1 MKRWT
6 PKLAIA
12 RSRRQIAAAVE
23 RLRAVALEWGD
34 VDEGIVTDA
43 ESLIAELEEFAEDI
57 EKNTNERIA
66 AGEHV
71 GL

>member
-1 MKRWT
+1 MRRWT

-12 RSRRQIAAAVE
+12 RSERNIQAAKDRLAAV
-23 RLRAVALEWGD
+23 AFEWGD
-34 VDEGIVTDA
+34 VDESFVQAA
-43 ESLIAELEEFAEDI
+43 EDLIADLTAFF
-57 EKNTNERIA
+57 ERIKSDVADRQA

>member
-12 RSRRQIAAAVE
+12 RSRRQIASAVE

-34 VDEGIVTDA
+34 VDEGIVNDA
-43 ESLIAELEEFAEDI
+43 ESLIVELEQFAKDI
-57 EKNTNERIA
+57 ENNTNERIA